1 MHILVISDR
10 SMFGEG
16 LCALL
21 SGGSECQG
29 LRMGTHVEGR
39 EVRAQVALHRP
50 DVIVVLDCPEE
61 ENGASLAAVRCL
73 KNGWVRKIVTV
84 DRRDNTLCVM
94 RCRRCTIEDVQNL
107 VEAITD
113 DGQDP

>member
-21 SGGSECQG
+21 SDRSEFQV
-29 LRMGTHVEGR
+29 LRMGVHVER
-39 EVRAQVALHRP
+39 QEVLAQVALHRP
-50 DVIVVLDCPEE
+50 DVIILLDCPEE
-61 ENGASLAAVRCL
+61 ENGLSLAAVRCL

-84 DRRDNTLCVM
+84 DRRDNSLCIL
-94 RCRRCTIEDVQNL
+94 RCRRCAIEHVQNL
-107 VEAITD
+107 VEAIMD
-113 DGQDP
+113 DVQDP